1 MSRNEENGWD
11 TCEFRKMLMFAYEK
25 AFIPVNIRP
34 SFKGAGVY
42 PLNASAFLS
51 SPLLKHNSCMNNVLT
66 VEELEYLFEEKKKQV
81 RKESIRERTIAGST
95 GYVGTTYR
103 ELTSEF

>member
-1 MSRNEENGWD
+1 
-11 TCEFRKMLMFAYEK
+11 
-25 AFIPVNIRP
+25 
-34 SFKGAGVY
+34 
-42 PLNASAFLS
+42 
-51 SPLLKHNSCMNNVLT
+51 MNNVLT